1 MNGGFFFWLVVKA
14 IVITF
19 IAIFFGLLYK
29 GIDRKI
35 VAHMQGRVGPP
46 IRQPF
51 LDVIKLMSKEN
62 IVPKHAVRWL
72 FNAAPLICLASSVML
87 LLYVPWGGI
96 DAILEGHGDL
106 ILILYL
112 FAIPSIAMVAG
123 GFASSSPF
131 AAVGAQR
138 EVVTMISYELPLAVI
153 IIGIA
158 WKLSGIG
165 GDVFSMAFITAH
177 PIWENVGLLGL
188 IGIVMLLLSMII
200 VAPGELAKIPFDV
213 AEAETEIAEGLTV
226 EYSGRNLAMFYMAD
240 GVKIFAFSAL
250 IIALFF
256 PYGIASLLSL
266 NGVIAS
272 IADFLFFLLK
282 VFIVMLFSVTLIRAG
297 VARLR
302 ITQVVT
308 GYWVTIT
315 LIALIGLVLLM
326 WDSHVGRWL

>member
-1 MNGGFFFWLVVKA
+1 MTGGFFFWLVVKA

-158 WKLSGIG
+158 WKLSSIG

-188 IGIVMLLLSMII
+188 IGIIMLLLSMII

>member
-1 MNGGFFFWLVVKA
+1 MTGGFFFWLVVKA

-158 WKLSGIG
+158 WKLSSIG

-188 IGIVMLLLSMII
+188 IGIIMLLLSMII

-272 IADFLFFLLK
+272 VADFLFFLLK

>member
-1 MNGGFFFWLVVKA
+1 MTGSFVFWLVVKA

-158 WKLSGIG
+158 WKLSSIG

-188 IGIVMLLLSMII
+188 IGIIMLLLSMII

-272 IADFLFFLLK
+272 VADFLFFLLK